1 MKKNLLHFAL
11 FVVSMLGVQT
21 ASAQTCTVD
30 PQYTSPG
37 IYPSDTLQDMWVG
50 TATNQVIQF
59 VFPADTTIFGQTI
72 PFDSFRVSS
81 VSNIPVGVQWECNQN
96 HPTCSYVTTPG
107 QLTRGCVKVFGTP
120 TSGSTGFPNYDSLIV
135 TGVAYFTVFGS
146 AQSIATDIAVYYR
159 VDPNP
164 FVAVDHMEQLVK
176 LDVRPNP
183 ATEQTYATFSLPAG
197 GNVKVSLYNVL
208 GEEVRVLS
216 EGVMAAGERS
226 VRVNTQ
232 GLGEGIYFLRLD
244 LNNGEYIGTKKVVS
258 LR

>member
-11 FVVSMLGVQT
+11 FIVSMLGVQT
-21 ASAQTCTVD
+21 ATAQVCVVD

-37 IYPSDTLQDMWVG
+37 IYPSDTLQDMYVN
-50 TATNQVIQF
+50 TPTLQVIQF
-59 VFPADTTIFGQTI
+59 VFPADTVIFGQTI

-81 VSNIPVGVQWECNQN
+81 VSNIPVGVLWECNQN

-107 QLTRGCVKVFGTP
+107 QLTRGCVKVYGTP
-120 TSGSTGFPNYDSLIV
+120 TSGSASFPNYDSLIV

-146 AQSIATDIAVYYR
+146 AQSLATDISVYYR
-159 VDPNP
+159 VSTG
-164 FVAVDHMEQLVK
+164 VAVDDIAQAVK

-216 EGVMAAGERS
+216 EGVLGAGERS
-226 VRVNTQ
+226 VRVNTE